1 MRSLLLRV
9 GCFVIAALL
18 GFAAVALVA
27 GFILGIA
34 HALGLD
40 TPRELADAVL
50 VVAVAYVVVSSCRS
64 GH

>member
-1 MRSLLLRV
+1 MCV
-9 GCFVIAALL
+9 AVL
-18 GFAAVALVA
+18 GFGAVLATA

-40 TPRELADAVL
+40 TLRELADAVL

-64 GH
+64 WR